1 MSAAAPDALCSGAI
15 TITLNGEPY
24 SLEGPITVADLLGRL
39 KLHPQTVA
47 VELNHDILKRDRYA
61 ATTLRDGDK
70 VEVVR
75 MIGGGAGP
83 RG

>member
-1 MSAAAPDALCSGAI
+1 MSAAGI

-24 SLEGPITVADLLGRL
+24 SLEGPTALAALLDRL

-47 VELNHDILKRDRYA
+47 VELNHDIVTRERYST
-61 ATTLRDGDK
+61 TTLNEGDT

-75 MIGGGAGP
+75 MIGGGAG
-83 RG
+83 